1 MPSLGSAIR
10 AAANG
15 WVIHAERTGLHG
27 KVPAH
32 GQVFDMAQATLAVF
46 EAQGHSHPVLG
57 QIVALIES
65 RCALTIRRLTLQP
78 TDADPDPAGTAVD

>member
-32 GQVFDMAQATLAVF
+32 GQVFDMAQATLAAGGL
-46 EAQGHSHPVLG
+46 EGGSTHRDELDAM
-57 QIVALIES
+57 
-65 RCALTIRRLTLQP
+65 P
-78 TDADPDPAGTAVD
+78 T